1 MQKVIRYLIHYS
13 TNMSLTGIID
23 IDINIIS
30 FCDFD
35 TILNLL
41 FLEDLIEQSICTIII
56 NSSSDDLGSFIV
68 NLVMTNE
75 TEWAKKFIVEVEE
88 KFENLDEYY
97 EIIFRNVIE
106 DIIII
111 YFDINCN
118 KIINYFNNYFDEC
131 DNGEI
136 TEDSW
141 LFLVDLVKLY
151 RLALDYNNLEVTK
164 FLFDYCG
171 ESFLYVWQEI
181 SYEYDDGDYYKIKD
195 LLHQIRELNE
205 SH

>member
-1 MQKVIRYLIHYS
+1 
-13 TNMSLTGIID
+13 MSLTGIID

-56 NSSSDDLGSFIV
+56 NSSSDDLVFFIV